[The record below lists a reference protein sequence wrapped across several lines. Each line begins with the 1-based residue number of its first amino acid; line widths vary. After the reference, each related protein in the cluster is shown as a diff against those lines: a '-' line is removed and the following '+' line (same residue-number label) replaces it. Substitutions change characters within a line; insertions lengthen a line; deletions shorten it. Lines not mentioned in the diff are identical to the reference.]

1 MSILLI
7 VVPMKTFQYLNG
19 NRLLKMKWKRL
30 IIAKCLDFICF
41 TVASASAKVIA
52 NIPPFEP

>member
-30 IIAKCLDFICF
+30 IICF
-41 TVASASAKVIA
+41 TVASASDIIAKVIA

>member
-52 NIPPFEP
+52 KY